1 MAQEC
6 ESKEKDDSR
15 MSNNSTIAKPAP
27 RDKKVTQTIESIK
40 EEGKKP
46 GKLILMISRGPT

>member
-46 GKLILMISRGPT
+46 GKFILMISRGPT

>member
-15 MSNNSTIAKPAP
+15 MSNNSAIAKPAP

-46 GKLILMISRGPT
+46 GKFILMISRGPT